1 VQHINLV
8 SQLGRTNTPLFA
20 AIHQF
25 WLVVA
30 VIVIMSCVGIT
41 AWIGNQ
47 SGADELAVLKAQQQE
62 SSSQL
67 DRLNAKIIKLK
78 NVSSLKSQIELT
90 QEDIVFRRKL
100 LASVG
105 PVNETITNFAEH
117 LTGLARQHV
126 DGMWFTTIQLQ
137 DGGHQLALRGRTQHA
152 ELLPRYLQK
161 LRSEKIFSGHNFKVF
176 RMKVPEDRVD
186 LLDFELRAGDMVTSD
201 E

>member
-1 VQHINLV
+1 MQHINLV
-8 SQLGRTNTPLFA
+8 SHLGRTVTPPFA

-25 WLVVA
+25 WLLVLIVV
-30 VIVIMSCVGIT
+30 VMSATGVAIL
-41 AWIGNQ
+41 IGNQ
-47 SGADELAVLKAQQQE
+47 SGADELRVLKARQQE

-67 DRLNAKIIKLK
+67 EVVNARIVKLR
-78 NVSSLKSQIELT
+78 NDSSLQGQIELL

-100 LASVG
+100 LESIN
-105 PVNETITNFAEH
+105 PKKEPIINFAEH
-117 LTGLARQHV
+117 LTGLARQHI

-137 DGGHQLALRGRTQHA
+137 DGGRQLALYGRTTQA
-152 ELLPRYLQK
+152 ELLPRYL
-161 LRSEKIFSGHNFKVF
+161 RSLQAEKIFLGHSFKVF